1 VQAIET
7 VLFDFGGTLDSDGVA
22 WKERFHALYRTEG
35 LDLSAEAFA
44 PAFYAADDVLVGAL
58 APTTGLQETVDA
70 LTTNLEAELVGR
82 GGGTGHVKIDSNRG
96 QRVASRF
103 LSEVS
108 VAFARNRRVLET
120 LGQRYRLGVVSN
132 FYGNLEAVCES
143 SGLGRLFGVTTDS
156 QRVGAEKPEPAIFHA
171 ALTALHAAPE
181 TAVMVG
187 DSLRRDYEGARRSGI
202 GFIWIAPEDIQATE
216 RNGAENRSI
225 LAAVTEL
232 PDLLD
237 ILI

>member
-22 WKERFHALYRTEG
+22 WKERFHALYRSEG
-35 LDLSAEAFA
+35 LDLSADAFA
-44 PAFYAADDVLVGAL
+44 PAFYAADDALVGAL
-58 APTTGLQETVDA
+58 ASTTGLEETIDA
-70 LTTNLEAELVGR
+70 LTTNLEAELARR
-82 GGGTGHVKIDSNRG
+82 GGGTGHAEIDRARG

-103 LSEVS
+103 LSEMS
-108 VAFARNRRVLET
+108 VAFARNRPVLET

-143 SGLGRLFGVTTDS
+143 SGLGRLFGVMTDS
-156 QRVGAEKPEPAIFHA
+156 QRVGAEKPEPAIFQA

-181 TAVMVG
+181 TTVMVG
-187 DSLRRDYEGARRSGI
+187 DSLRRDYEGARRSGM
-202 GFIWIAPEDIQATE
+202 GFIWIAPEDVQTTE
-216 RNGAENRSI
+216 RDGAENRSV

-237 ILI
+237 ILT